1 MLYEKK
7 SNTAAF
13 LQSLFHCDPLLNQLQ
28 QIADNYR
35 LTLPLLQNPE
45 SPSSITSQFQWLFNE
60 LHSMFWEAQCLQP
73 ARFDAQVVVLWDE
86 YDSVIGNALLEHVEQ
101 SKSTEL
107 PPASSQLISSHLE
120 TLRGLAS
127 VVKGMQKN
135 TRLFFVTGTSRLALA
150 VRFTIGAF

>member
-1 MLYEKK
+1 M
-7 SNTAAF
+7 
-13 LQSLFHCDPLLNQLQ
+13 FHYDPLLNQLQ

-45 SPSSITSQFQWLFNE
+45 SPSSIVSQFKWLFNE

-73 ARFDAQVVVLWDE
+73 ARFDAKVVVLWDE
-86 YDSVIGNALLEHVEQ
+86 YDSVIGNALLLQQQQ
-101 SKSTEL
+101 SPSIEL

-120 TLRGLAS
+120 TLRGLGMAM
-127 VVKGMQKN
+127 KGMQKN
-135 TRLFFVTGTSRLALA
+135 TRLFFVTGISRLALA